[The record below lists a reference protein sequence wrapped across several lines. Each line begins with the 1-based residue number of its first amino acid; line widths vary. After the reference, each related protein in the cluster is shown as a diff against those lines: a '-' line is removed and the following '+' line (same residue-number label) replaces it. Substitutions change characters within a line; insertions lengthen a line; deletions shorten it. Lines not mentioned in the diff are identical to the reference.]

1 MPPVGAVSL
10 ISARRPRPPFSATRP
25 KPCQRSVRSRT
36 RSRGPPVRT
45 SPAGAALSRLDACGR
60 RASATQGLRRPV
72 FARRWIAALRVRA
85 RALVLAPGAA
95 ATAPGQAATPA
106 QRDADSSSAAAPFV
120 RAGGATYRGR
130 DVRHE
135 VIDGLAIHGCD
146 MVLGTVGEL
155 AAEHRRQRSTKPS
168 TGAWSARRGLSPVE
182 DELLRPN
189 GIIPYAIDPGFDEK
203 GGRSI
208 RAAIDEGSTGTV
220 ITWVGRTTRPDYAR
234 FLPATPA
241 GPRDGLCR
249 AAVGSRGGERFI
261 WLLDSHGCSVGATI
275 HDTGHALRLWHEHQ
289 RKDRDACVTVSD
301 ASLCGGSLQGAY
313 RASRPA
319 RGPCDCASVMHYRG
333 IGTIPPQ
340 ECRWDRNG
348 CRRGT
353 STG

>member
-25 KPCQRSVRSRT
+25 KPCQPSGARDRARVHAGLRL
-36 RSRGPPVRT
+36 GPFLPGL
-45 SPAGAALSRLDACGR
+45 PSRLDARGR
-60 RASATQGLRRPV
+60 RASATQGLRRPI

-95 ATAPGQAATPA
+95 ATAPGKAATPA
-106 QRDADSSSAAAPFV
+106 QRAADSSSAAAPLV

-135 VIDGLAIHGCD
+135 AVDGLAIHGCD
-146 MVLGTVGEL
+146 MVLGTVEEL

-168 TGAWSARRGLSPVE
+168 TGAWPVRRGLSPVE

-189 GIIPYAIDPGFDEK
+189 GVIPYAIDPGFDEK

-208 RAAIDEGSTGTV
+208 RAAIDEWSAGTV
-220 ITWVGRTTRPDYAR
+220 ITWVERTTRPDYVR
-234 FLPATPA
+234 FLPTTPA

-249 AAVGSRGGERFI
+249 ATAGSRGGERFI
-261 WLLDSHGCSVGATI
+261 WLLDSDGCSVGATI
-275 HDTGHALRLWHEHQ
+275 HDTGHAPRLWQEHR
-289 RKDRDACVTVSD
+289 RKDRDVCVTVSE

-319 RGPCDCASVMHYRG
+319 SGPCDCASVMHY
-333 IGTIPPQ
+333 
-340 ECRWDRNG
+340 
-348 CRRGT
+348 
-353 STG
+353 

>member
-1 MPPVGAVSL
+1 MPPVSSVSL

-25 KPCQRSVRSRT
+25 KPCQPSGEHDRARVHAGLRF
-36 RSRGPPVRT
+36 GPLLPEL
-45 SPAGAALSRLDACGR
+45 PSRLDARGR

-85 RALVLAPGAA
+85 RALVLAPGVA
-95 ATAPGQAATPA
+95 ATAPGQAAIPA

-155 AAEHRRQRSTKPS
+155 AAEYRRQRSTKPS
-168 TGAWSARRGLSPVE
+168 TGARPVRRGLSPVE

-203 GGRSI
+203 GLQSI
-208 RAAIDEGSTGTV
+208 RAAIDEWSTRTV
-220 ITWVGRTTRPDYAR
+220 ITWVERTTQPDYVR
-234 FLPATPA
+234 LLPTTPTR
-241 GPRDGLCR
+241 PRDGLCR
-249 AAVGSRGGERFI
+249 ATVGSRSGERFI
-261 WLLDSHGCSVGATI
+261 WLLDSDGCSVGAAI

-289 RKDRDACVTVSD
+289 RKHRDAYITVAE
-301 ASLCGGSLQGAY
+301 ASLFGGSLQGAY

-319 RGPCDCASVMHYRG
+319 RGPCDCASVMHY
-333 IGTIPPQ
+333 
-340 ECRWDRNG
+340 
-348 CRRGT
+348 
-353 STG
+353 